1 MCTQKLSHNEAKGCQ
16 EKGGGRGG
24 YKWKDVRY
32 YGRGGGKARE
42 ADELDKE
49 QKQRDGENK
58 RFSACPR
65 SAATARR
72 QAKAVAT
79 VSTNLEFKGH

>member
-1 MCTQKLSHNEAKGCQ
+1 MERCEILRKRWVKG
-16 EKGGGRGG
+16 K
-24 YKWKDVRY
+24 
-32 YGRGGGKARE
+32 RE

-79 VSTNLEFKGH
+79 VSTNLEFKGHRILLLFPFTM